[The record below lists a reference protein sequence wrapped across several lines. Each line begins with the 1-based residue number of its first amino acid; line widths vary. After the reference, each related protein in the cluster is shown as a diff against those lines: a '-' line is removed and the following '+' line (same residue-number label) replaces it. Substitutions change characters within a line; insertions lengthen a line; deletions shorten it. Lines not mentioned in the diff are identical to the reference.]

1 LLVLKVEDL
10 VVMVRK
16 QMQPSELFQPL
27 RYTSMLEV
35 RALQVMEQPVVT
47 TVVEQQALVTTMKAL
62 VVGQQTSEPAPHL
75 LIVLLL
81 QVAVVEPVAGL
92 VELVVLHHQQ
102 LVTQEVMVKVLVVEG
117 EPQLLVVSVEPL
129 TVL

>member
-16 QMQPSELFQPL
+16 QMQPSGLFQPL
-27 RYTSMLEV
+27 RYTSMLV
-35 RALQVMEQPVVT
+35 VKALLATEQPVVT

-92 VELVVLHHQQ
+92 VEPVVQHRQQ
-102 LVTQEVMVKVLVVEG
+102 QVTQVVMVKVLVVEG

>member
-27 RYTSMLEV
+27 RYTSMLV
-35 RALQVMEQPVVT
+35 VKALLVTEQQVVI
-47 TVVEQQALVTTMKAL
+47 TVVEPQAQVTTMKGL
-62 VVGQQTSEPAPHL
+62 VVGQQISEPAQPL
-75 LIVLLL
+75 PIVLLL
-81 QVAVVEPVAGL
+81 PVAVVEPVVGL
-92 VELVVLHHQQ
+92 VELVVQRHQQ
-102 LVTQEVMVKVLVVEG
+102 QVTLVAMVKVLVVEE